1 MNFQTAY
8 SRVHLPFRIRILQE
22 HKEKD
27 WNLVSKFQ
35 SFYGGAYRIR
45 TGDLY
50 NANVARYQL
59 C

>member
-1 MNFQTAY
+1 MRLSITFQK
-8 SRVHLPFRIRILQE
+8 SGKLH
-22 HKEKD
+22 HKRG
-27 WNLVSKFQ
+27 
-35 SFYGGAYRIR
+35 YGAADRIR

>member
-1 MNFQTAY
+1 MIN
-8 SRVHLPFRIRILQE
+8 SRLYICRERKKNANKKPHISVRF
-22 HKEKD
+22 
-27 WNLVSKFQ
+27 
-35 SFYGGAYRIR
+35 GGAFRIR